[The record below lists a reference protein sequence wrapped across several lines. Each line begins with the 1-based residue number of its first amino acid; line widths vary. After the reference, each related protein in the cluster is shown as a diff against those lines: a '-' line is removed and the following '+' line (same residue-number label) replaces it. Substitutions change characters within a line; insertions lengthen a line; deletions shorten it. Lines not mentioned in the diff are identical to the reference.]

1 MEVTVLLYECKEE
14 PLRRGSGI
22 QMPWEAQKKEGSDPR
37 KTKCTCTK
45 DCSHLL
51 AKIGLEKIVSR
62 ASSGET
68 MSRNTAL
75 PYKSKSSSSSS
86 AIFLRLN

>member
-1 MEVTVLLYECKEE
+1 MPQEGQKEE
-14 PLRRGSGI
+14 S
-22 QMPWEAQKKEGSDPR
+22 SNPR
-37 KTKCTCTK
+37 KNKCTFTK

-51 AKIGLEKIVSR
+51 AKSGLEKIDSR
-62 ASSGET
+62 VCSGET

-75 PYKSKSSSSSS
+75 HYKSKSSSSSS